1 MEINWILIG
10 WIIDMI
16 LNGIV
21 WLIIAA
27 FLIPVI
33 EVTDKWTRKS
43 ISLMDKVDKWIRKVF
58 ENLFEWIQSNNLN
71 ILFAFLLIIIFFLVK
86 AAALKL
92 FKTISLLKF
101 SDGPCTVDGL
111 KITAQNLLSA
121 KFNISFSALNF
132 DFAYSV
138 IGLIFLSFSLIVLFL
153 YFSIHNC

>member
-71 ILFAFLLIIIFFLVK
+71 ILFAFLLMIILGIL
-86 AAALKL
+86 AQYEIIPKL
-92 FKTISLLKF
+92 IS
-101 SDGPCTVDGL
+101 
-111 KITAQNLLSA
+111 
-121 KFNISFSALNF
+121 
-132 DFAYSV
+132 
-138 IGLIFLSFSLIVLFL
+138 
-153 YFSIHNC
+153 